1 MNFYSDRYI
10 LIHKWIQSN
19 TQIIYIYV
27 YASHVHVS
35 ARQMW
40 P

>member
-10 LIHKWIQSN
+10 LIQKWIQSN
-19 TQIIYIYV
+19 TQLIYIYV
-27 YASHVHVS
+27 CASQLHVS
-35 ARQMW
+35 ATPMW